1 MLVLDDVLSELDPRR
16 CEALLRHLP
25 SGPGRA
31 DDRRGPAGG
40 RAPRRNCAHRSWHG
54 DVVSRDPVPLGDSL
68 NAVIRS
74 LRNDAS
80 GARVVEPDGRRV
92 RAVGRGCRA
101 TPWPAHVKPVK
112 LDGTKLVVE
121 VDDPAWATQLRFL
134 ETTLKQRLLEV
145 AGATIETIEARV
157 RRF

>member
-1 MLVLDDVLSELDPRR
+1 MPF
-16 CEALLRHLP
+16 
-25 SGPGRA
+25 
-31 DDRRGPAGG
+31 
-40 RAPRRNCAHRSWHG
+40 
-54 DVVSRDPVPLGDSL
+54 GDSL
-68 NAVIRS
+68 DRVVRS
-74 LRNDAS
+74 LHNEASDAS
-80 GARVVEPDGRRV
+80 TAGQTASQMGGVFGRWAE
-92 RAVGRGCRA
+92 AVGDAVAG
-101 TPWPAHVKPVK
+101 HVTPVK

>member
-1 MLVLDDVLSELDPRR
+1 
-16 CEALLRHLP
+16 
-25 SGPGRA
+25 
-31 DDRRGPAGG
+31 
-40 RAPRRNCAHRSWHG
+40 
-54 DVVSRDPVPLGDSL
+54 VSRDPVPFGDSL
-68 NAVIRS
+68 DRLVRS
-74 LRNDAS
+74 LHNEASDAS
-80 GARVVEPDGRRV
+80 SAGQTASQMGGVFGRWAE
-92 RAVGRGCRA
+92 AVGDA
-101 TPWPAHVKPVK
+101 VASHVTPVK